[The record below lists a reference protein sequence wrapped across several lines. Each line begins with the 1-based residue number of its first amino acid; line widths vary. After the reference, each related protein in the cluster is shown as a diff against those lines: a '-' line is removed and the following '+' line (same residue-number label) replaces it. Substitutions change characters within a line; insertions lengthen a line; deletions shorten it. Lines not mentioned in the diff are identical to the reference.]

1 MAGEDDCNLVADLCI
16 QQISGLGKT
25 QGSGRPRLHEFIGLY
40 SDRPELDT
48 HMHIHTHHLLAED
61 PLIASGFWKQYWE
74 YWKQGL
80 RLDFSFS

>member
-48 HMHIHTHHLLAED
+48 HTHIHTHHL
-61 PLIASGFWKQYWE
+61 
-74 YWKQGL
+74 
-80 RLDFSFS
+80 